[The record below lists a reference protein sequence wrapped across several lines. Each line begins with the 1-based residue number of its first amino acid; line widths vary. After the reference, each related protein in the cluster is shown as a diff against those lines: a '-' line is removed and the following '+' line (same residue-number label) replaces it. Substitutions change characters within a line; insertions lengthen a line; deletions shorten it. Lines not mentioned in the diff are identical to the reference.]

1 MANQRKNNNKMNMN
15 MSRPSMLW
23 LYGLI
28 GAFIIGYYVFGD
40 VNDTPVPSDWA
51 TVERMVEKGEVEKIQ
66 VVNRDQAQVFLKKEA
81 VEQYRRDTVDK
92 RFRRLP
98 ETGVQLLFTIG
109 SVDSFREDLKA
120 AEQQSGQVVPV
131 VYENKANDWTNVLI
145 NLLPWVLIIGV
156 WIFVMRSMSRGA
168 GGGAGGGIM
177 NVGKAKAQVFD
188 KDNSKRVTFKDVA
201 GLEEAKVEIM
211 EIVDFLK
218 KSDKYKE
225 LGAKIPK
232 GALLVGPPGTGKT
245 LLAKAVA
252 GEANVPFL
260 SISGSDFV
268 EMFVGVGASRVRDLF
283 EQAKQKAPCIVFIDE
298 IDAIGRA
305 RGKNAGFSGND
316 ERENTLNQLLT
327 EMDGFQTNTGVI
339 VLAATNRAD
348 ILDKAL
354 MRAGRFDRQIEVG
367 LPDVKEREEIFN
379 VHLRPLKLDPQLDRS
394 FLARQ
399 TPGFSGADI
408 ANVCNEAAL
417 IAARHNKKFISKE
430 DFLAAIDAQEEAQ
443 FGDESFTDQ
452 ETEQAGYR
460 VLAVTACP
468 NGIAHTYMAAEA
480 LTKAGTKLELPVK
493 VETNGSDGA
502 KNILTREEIAACDG
516 IIVAAEKK
524 IETARFDGKPVLF
537 TRVDDGIH
545 KPEELIHKITSG
557 EVPEF
562 HAKGGAQA
570 AEDASA
576 SDSFGRSLYKN
587 LMNGVSHMLPFVV
600 GGGIMIALAFLLDDY
615 AIDPSNFG
623 MNTPVAA
630 FFKTVG
636 SAAFGYMLPILAGF
650 IAMSIADRPGLAVG
664 FAGGVLAMNGT
675 NFAALAHGE
684 TTGISGGFL
693 AALLAGFVAG
703 YVVEFLKKITEK
715 LPASLNGIRPML
727 IYPLGGIL
735 IVGAVMC
742 GINPVMGMINT
753 AMTDWLNALGG
764 TSKVLLGAIVA
775 GMMSVDMGGPCNKA
789 AYVFGTAALASG
801 NYEVMAAVMVGGM
814 VPPIAIALSTTFCP
828 KKWTPDERR
837 NGIVNYVMGLCFV
850 TEGAI
855 PYAAADPLRVLPSCV
870 IGAALA
876 GALSMTFGCALRAP
890 HGGIFVFPVVDHALM
905 YVVALAAGSIVG
917 AVILSL
923 LKKTRTE

>member
-1 MANQRKNNNKMNMN
+1 MRITELFTAQSIALDENQKDRAGIIDRLVELQATHGNIKDKEAYKKGLYAREEEGSTYVDNGITVPHAKCDCVT
-15 MSRPSMLW
+15 RPSLAA
-23 LYGLI
+23 LRLS
-28 GAFIIGYYVFGD
+28 
-40 VNDTPVPSDWA
+40 TPV
-51 TVERMVEKGEVEKIQ
+51 
-66 VVNRDQAQVFLKKEA
+66 
-81 VEQYRRDTVDK
+81 QYNAEDDGKTD
-92 RFRRLP
+92 
-98 ETGVQLLFTIG
+98 LLFAIAAPQNG
-109 SVDSFREDLKA
+109 SLHVDMLARMMQML
-120 AEQQSGQVVPV
+120 
-131 VYENKANDWTNVLI
+131 
-145 NLLPWVLIIGV
+145 
-156 WIFVMRSMSRGA
+156 
-168 GGGAGGGIM
+168 M
-177 NVGKAKAQVFD
+177 N
-188 KDNSKRVTFKDVA
+188 
-201 GLEEAKVEIM
+201 E
-211 EIVDFLK
+211 
-218 KSDKYKE
+218 
-225 LGAKIPK
+225 
-232 GALLVGPPGTGKT
+232 
-245 LLAKAVA
+245 
-252 GEANVPFL
+252 
-260 SISGSDFV
+260 DFV
-268 EMFVGVGASRVRDLF
+268 EKLRT
-283 EQAKQKAPCIVFIDE
+283 AK
-298 IDAIGRA
+298 
-305 RGKNAGFSGND
+305 
-316 ERENTLNQLLT
+316 
-327 EMDGFQTNTGVI
+327 
-339 VLAATNRAD
+339 
-348 ILDKAL
+348 
-354 MRAGRFDRQIEVG
+354 
-367 LPDVKEREEIFN
+367 
-379 VHLRPLKLDPQLDRS
+379 
-394 FLARQ
+394 
-399 TPGFSGADI
+399 TPA
-408 ANVCNEAAL
+408 
-417 IAARHNKKFISKE
+417 

-452 ETEQAGYR
+452 VIEQEGYR
-460 VLAVTACP
+460 VLAVTACV

-480 LTKAGTKLELPVK
+480 LNKAGAKMGVPIK

-502 KNILTREEIAACDG
+502 KNILTKDEIAACDG

-545 KPEELIHKITSG
+545 KPEELIQKITSG
-557 EVPEF
+557 EVPVF
-562 HAKGGAQA
+562 HAEGGAQA

-576 SDSFGRSLYKN
+576 SDSLGRSLYKH

-615 AIDPSNFG
+615 SIDPSNFG
-623 MNTPVAA
+623 MNTPLAA

-675 NFAALAHGE
+675 NFAGIANGE

-753 AMTDWLNALGG
+753 AMTNWLNAMGG

-775 GMMSVDMGGPCNKA
+775 GMMSIDMGGPFNKA

-828 KKWTPDERR
+828 RKWTPDERR

-870 IGAALA
+870 IGAALS

-890 HGGIFVFPVVDHALM
+890 HGGIFVFPVVDHAAM
-905 YVVALAAGSIVG
+905 YCVALAAGSVAG

-923 LKKTRTE
+923 LKKNRTEE